1 MNAVVAIGISDTV
14 PANIAQEC
22 TLKTAT
28 HVHQHSTT
36 PTVRSQADLGPIF
49 TSCTANVSYI
59 HIPNRYTLLSF
70 VLNDIIDVNG
80 RISMND
86 NDEAARRRGF
96 SRSSRTLDMVSR
108 TDLRLL
114 DVPGIQVP
122 SVQTMGEVSLLS
134 SSGANLDLSAL
145 VEAGNFTIESP

>member
-1 MNAVVAIGISDTV
+1 
-14 PANIAQEC
+14 
-22 TLKTAT
+22 
-28 HVHQHSTT
+28 
-36 PTVRSQADLGPIF
+36 
-49 TSCTANVSYI
+49 
-59 HIPNRYTLLSF
+59 
-70 VLNDIIDVNG
+70 
-80 RISMND
+80 MND

-96 SRSSRTLDMVSR
+96 SCSSRTLDMVSR